1 MSDKE
6 FDQLFNAKLTDL
18 EIEPSAELW
27 GKIAPEIPGSSKNS
41 SGLMPMMSIAATLI
55 VILAAGLLFRPST
68 PKVALHGQYNPQRVV
83 AETVPAVKSGEP
95 AVDPYQGLTPEQGT
109 VQQPQQVAVEG
120 KHRGISKAESRGVD
134 PVIENPVD
142 TIKNL
147 VYTKPLNIAKP
158 DHQDNNII
166 KTSIPVNNTIIAN
179 VTPKNDAL
187 TNPVKAIAMNNP
199 QGSKAQEAVKRKKI
213 HNLGDLLNVVIAKV
227 DKRDNKIIQFGSGND
242 EDDDDLLNVTG
253 VNLGPI
259 KVKKQN

>member
-27 GKIAPEIPGSSKNS
+27 GKIAPEIPGSNKES
-41 SGLMPMMSIAATLI
+41 SGLMPIMSIAATLV

-68 PKVALHGQYNPQRVV
+68 PKVALHGQYNPQQVI
-83 AETVPAVKSGEP
+83 AETTPVVKQGEP
-95 AVDPYQGLTPEQGT
+95 AVDSYQDLIPEQQI
-109 VQQPQQVAVEG
+109 VKQPQQVAVEG
-120 KHRGISKAESRGVD
+120 KHPGINKIERKID
-134 PVIENPVD
+134 PVIANQVD
-142 TIKNL
+142 TIQNMA
-147 VYTKPLNIAKP
+147 YTIKQLNITKP
-158 DHQDNNII
+158 DHQDNNTI
-166 KTSIPVNNTIIAN
+166 KTTAPITNAIAN
-179 VTPKNDAL
+179 VTPKIDPL
-187 TNPVKAIAMNNP
+187 TNPAKAIAMNNP
-199 QGSKAQEAVKRKKI
+199 QGTKAQDAVKRKKI

-227 DKRDNKIIQFGSGND
+227 DKRDNKIIQFGSGSD